1 MTCSIAVLMCSIMLE
16 HIKCNAH
23 CLKEQY
29 VSQKFDL
36 TLHGDVSKNDKFTS
50 DSGDVMVKST
60 IKECRMRFG
69 RALKFDS
76 SGENNI
82 TRGIPPRQ
90 ISGIEF
96 DKNGQP

>member
-1 MTCSIAVLMCSIMLE
+1 MRENDLFNCCVNVFNHVGTHKCSAY
-16 HIKCNAH
+16 
-23 CLKEQY
+23 CLKEKY
-29 VSQKFDL
+29 VSQKFDP
-36 TLHGDVSKNDKFTS
+36 TLHGDVSENDKFTS

-82 TRGIPPRQ
+82 TRGIPPRR
-90 ISGIEF
+90 ISGIEI
-96 DKNGQP
+96 PL